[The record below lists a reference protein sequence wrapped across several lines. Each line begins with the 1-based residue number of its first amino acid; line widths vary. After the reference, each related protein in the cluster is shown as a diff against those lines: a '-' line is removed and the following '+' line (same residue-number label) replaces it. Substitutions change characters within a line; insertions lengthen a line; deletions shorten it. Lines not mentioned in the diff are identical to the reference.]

1 MANLIV
7 KIKRQASSK
16 NITSSDSFAVMPH
29 AQMTIRDILKQIRK
43 HPKDIHGKV
52 VKPVLWDEYCTQ
64 GVCGSCTVL
73 VNGVAKQSCLAKVEG
88 LKTPVVIEPL
98 SKFPVKRDLCVDRS
112 SQQKGMKKTLTWN
125 HVDSFTLTK
134 NPPVFRQNTNVSNPS
149 NACLHCSACM
159 EACPEYHVDSAYV
172 GPMVLLQA
180 FGRSKDSHGKL
191 LAHKRKN
198 VLQSKQGMSG
208 CDHVQNCVKACPVE
222 LPISE
227 SIAKMKR
234 QGMQNLLKQFLG

>member
-1 MANLIV
+1 MKAPWFWKKGGCPVTRFLLSPFGMLYGLITKYRMSRNAGWQSPRPVICIGNL
-7 KIKRQASSK
+7 
-16 NITSSDSFAVMPH
+16 
-29 AQMTIRDILKQIRK
+29 
-43 HPKDIHGKV
+43 
-52 VKPVLWDEYCTQ
+52 
-64 GVCGSCTVL
+64 
-73 VNGVAKQSCLAKVEG
+73 VAGGAG
-88 LKTPVVIEPL
+88 KTPVVIEPL